1 MSVPP
6 RICLAPMKGTT
17 QFAPLVAMGFFMREF
32 DLLAP
37 IYSRLVFEQA
47 THTQYPVEALLDLW
61 VSILAGCRSV
71 WQINTKI
78 RPDLT
83 LAQAWGRSR
92 FADPNPRLP
101 ECWTFVSR
109 SKSSNWARGSRRC
122 TIGGVKRPT
131 ITGPVPQNS
140 YLTLI

>member
-1 MSVPP
+1 
-6 RICLAPMKGTT
+6 MKGTT
-17 QFAPLVAMGFFMREF
+17 QFAPLVAIGFFMREF

-78 RPDLT
+78 RPDLS

-92 FADPNPRLP
+92 FADQSTIARVLDV
-101 ECWTFVSR
+101 VSR
-109 SKSSNWARGSRRC
+109 SKSSNWARGSTRC

-131 ITGPVPQNS
+131 ITGPVLQNS
-140 YLTLI
+140 CLTLI